1 MADRREKVDALIIGF
16 GKGGKTLAPYL
27 AAQGLKVIVVEK
39 SPLMYG
45 GTCINVGCIPTK
57 ALAHDAHLLSQ
68 RVGLSMEARSEAY
81 AQAVRDKNALVSL
94 LRAKNFDN
102 VNGRPGATVLTGA
115 ASFLNPREVR
125 VETEDGEWIVEADRI
140 FINTGA
146 RAVLPNLPGIE
157 GSRIYT
163 STELLEVERLPARLA
178 IVGGGYIGLEFASIY
193 AGFGSEVTVIERG
206 TRFMPR
212 EDPDIADEVRKTLE
226 KKGIRFLLNAG
237 VNRIEDGSDASI
249 LHVSCPE
256 GESELAA
263 DAILIAAGRTAN
275 TEGLNLDAAGVA
287 RSERGFIQVDERL
300 RTNVPHIWAL
310 GDVNGGPQ
318 FTYISL
324 DDYRIV
330 RDALFGDGGRSTKD
344 RHYVPY
350 TVFIDP
356 PLSQVGMTETEAL
369 RAGHRVK
376 TAALPASASP
386 RARQLRQT
394 EGLMK
399 AVVDADNG
407 RLLGVTLFAAES
419 GEVVNIVSMFMKTG
433 EPYATLRDSI
443 FTHPSMA
450 ESLND
455 LLSAI
460 G

>member
-1 MADRREKVDALIIGF
+1 MADRRERVDALIIGF

-27 AAQGLKVIVVEK
+27 AAQGLKVIVAEK

-57 ALAHDAHLLSQ
+57 ALAHDAQLLSQ
-68 RVGLSMEARSEAY
+68 REGLSREARREAY
-81 AQAVRDKNALVSL
+81 AQAVRDKDALVSL

-102 VNGRPGATVLTGA
+102 VNGRPGATVLTGE
-115 ASFLNPREVR
+115 ASFLNPHEVR
-125 VETEDGEWIVEADRI
+125 VETQEGAWIVEADRI

-146 RAVLPNLPGIE
+146 RAAMPDLPGIA
-157 GSRIYT
+157 GSRVYT
-163 STELLEVERLPARLA
+163 STGLLEVDRLPARLA
-178 IVGGGYIGLEFASIY
+178 IVGGGYVGLEFASIY
-193 AGFGSEVTVIERG
+193 AGFGSEVTLIERG
-206 TRFMPR
+206 ARFMPR
-212 EDPDIADEVRKTLE
+212 EDRDIADEVRKTLE
-226 KKGIRFLLNAG
+226 KKGIRIVLDTG
-237 VNRIEDGSDASI
+237 VERIDDGSDAST
-249 LHVSCPE
+249 LHLSSPA
-256 GESELAA
+256 GKSELAA

-275 TEGLNLDAAGVA
+275 TEGLNLKAAGVELN
-287 RSERGFIQVDERL
+287 ERGFVKVDERL

-350 TVFIDP
+350 SVFIDP
-356 PLSQVGMTETEAL
+356 PLSQVGMTESEAL

-399 AVVDADNG
+399 AVVDADTD

-419 GEVVNIVSMFMKTG
+419 SEVVNIVSQFMKTG
-433 EPYATLRDSI
+433 EPYTALRDTI

-460 G
+460 D

>member
-1 MADRREKVDALIIGF
+1 MADRRERVDALIIGF

-27 AAQGLKVIVVEK
+27 AAQGLKVIVAEK

-57 ALAHDAHLLSQ
+57 ALAHDAQLLSQ
-68 RVGLSMEARSEAY
+68 REGLSLEARREAY
-81 AQAVRDKNALVSL
+81 AQAVRDKDTLVSL

-102 VNGRPGATVLTGA
+102 VNGRSGATVLTGE
-115 ASFLNPREVR
+115 ASFLNPHEVR
-125 VETEDGEWIVEADRI
+125 VETQEGAWIVEADRI

-146 RAVLPNLPGIE
+146 RAAMPDLPGIA
-157 GSRIYT
+157 GSRVYT
-163 STELLEVERLPARLA
+163 STGLLEVDRLPARLA
-178 IVGGGYIGLEFASIY
+178 IVGGGYVGLEFASIY

-206 TRFMPR
+206 GRFMPR
-212 EDPDIADEVRKTLE
+212 EDRDIADEVRKTLE
-226 KKGIRFLLNAG
+226 KKGIRIALDTG
-237 VNRIEDGSDASI
+237 VERIDDGHDAST
-249 LHVSCPE
+249 LHLSSPA
-256 GESELAA
+256 GKSELAA

-275 TEGLNLDAAGVA
+275 TEGLNLEAAGVELN
-287 RSERGFIQVDERL
+287 ERGFVKVDERL

-330 RDALFGDGGRSTKD
+330 RDALFGDGGRSTMD

-350 TVFIDP
+350 SVFIDP
-356 PLSQVGMTETEAL
+356 PLSQVGMTESEAL

-399 AVVDADNG
+399 AVVDADTD

-419 GEVVNIVSMFMKTG
+419 SEVVNIVSQFMKTG
-433 EPYATLRDSI
+433 EPYTALRDTI

-460 G
+460 D